1 MGNSRYP
8 KSLIHLETK
17 GPGGVCL
24 DLQVDSTL
32 MIEVTTNY
40 FSYDEVL
47 TEEQTRSL
55 YLAMKKHYEGDDE

>member
-1 MGNSRYP
+1 MNTPRHSE
-8 KSLIHLETK
+8 SLIHLETP
-17 GPGGVCL
+17 GPGGICL

-47 TEEQTRSL
+47 TEEQTKNL
-55 YLAMKKHYEGDDE
+55 YLAMKKHYEGEVR